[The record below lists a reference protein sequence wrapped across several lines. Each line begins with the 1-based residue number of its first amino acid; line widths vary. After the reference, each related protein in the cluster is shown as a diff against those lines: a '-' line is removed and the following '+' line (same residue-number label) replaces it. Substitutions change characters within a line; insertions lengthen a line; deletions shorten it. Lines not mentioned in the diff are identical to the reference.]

1 LERVQKCEGIMH
13 KKKKEEVE
21 CLKILFRNVEG
32 IMDKDKVM
40 EKKIVRNLLD

>member
-1 LERVQKCEGIMH
+1 MLKNFVQKCG
-13 KKKKEEVE
+13 
-21 CLKILFRNVEG
+21 G